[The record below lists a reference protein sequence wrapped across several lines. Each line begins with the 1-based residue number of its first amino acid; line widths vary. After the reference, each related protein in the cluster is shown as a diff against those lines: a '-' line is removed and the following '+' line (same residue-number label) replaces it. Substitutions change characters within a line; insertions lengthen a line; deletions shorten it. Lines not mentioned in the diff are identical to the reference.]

1 MIEAL
6 ASLTAITDPVANLAI
21 IGGAIMLLK
30 HHLKIERHD
39 IRLINLERE
48 VFNK

>member
-1 MIEAL
+1 MIDTL
-6 ASLTAITDPVANLAI
+6 ASLTAITDPVANVAI

-39 IRLINLERE
+39 LRINHLERE
-48 VFNK
+48 VFTK